1 MIYIE
6 TNVHGQG
13 VKVVTAFKNRLDF
26 MAYADEITATSNVI
40 INKNDSIPTICEKLY
55 DMGMG
60 HGARHHSRIS
70 REQAISHIKNG
81 IEEHGCWNIN

>member
-26 MAYADEITATSNVI
+26 MAYADEITATSNGI
-40 INKNDSIPTICEKLY
+40 INKNDSIPTICEK
-55 DMGMG
+55 
-60 HGARHHSRIS
+60 
-70 REQAISHIKNG
+70 
-81 IEEHGCWNIN
+81 